1 MIFLFSV
8 VAGAPVTVTGHRGHR
23 LDIRCPYESGYGSNS
38 KYFCKG
44 KCNFANIMV
53 KSGSPA
59 KDQRFSLTDDT
70 TARVFTITVTDLRT
84 EDAGQYWSAVKRI
97 LTDVYSEMLL
107 LVKQVCVDITVKGTE
122 GEQAT
127 IKCPYA
133 KGYEKSYKYFQKGIY
148 KDNNIILTSDGGE
161 SSVFDGR
168 FSLRDDHQMRIF
180 TVTIRNLRM
189 ADAGPYGCRLV
200 SQLHR
205 KQDRSRYQPVYRCG
219 FTLVTRY
226 NDTFPILYN
235 TDLASVAGGLGSVL
249 LVLVLCSG
257 TFLILKKRKR
267 KSGTALF
274 QQNVPH
280 NTEADRMYEEILNS
294 DVVAAASSSNQTPAS
309 HLNTR
314 PQVSTV
320 YATVTNQKPDSNPR
334 HTHSTNQVTDT
345 DCDYYANIKSPEPT
359 TDSRIELIYA
369 TATHPQNIK
378 TNEGPIYSTIN
389 HK

>member
-1 MIFLFSV
+1 MCV
-8 VAGAPVTVTGHRGHR
+8 CVCVCV
-23 LDIRCPYESGYGSNS
+23 C
-38 KYFCKG
+38 
-44 KCNFANIMV
+44 
-53 KSGSPA
+53 
-59 KDQRFSLTDDT
+59 
-70 TARVFTITVTDLRT
+70 
-84 EDAGQYWSAVKRI
+84 AV
-97 LTDVYSEMLL
+97 SSS
-107 LVKQVCVDITVKGTE
+107 VCVDITVKGTE

-161 SSVFDGR
+161 SSVLDGR

-180 TVTIRNLRM
+180 TVTIRNLSM
-189 ADAGPYGCRLV
+189 ADAGPYGCRAGWEDY
-200 SQLHR
+200 
-205 KQDRSRYQPVYRCG
+205 KQIKLNVVRVEVYRCG

-235 TDLASVAGGLGSVL
+235 TDLAFVAGGLGSVL

-257 TFLILKKRKR
+257 TFFILKKRKR

-280 NTEADRMYEEILNS
+280 NMEADRMYEEILNS

-345 DCDYYANIKSPEPT
+345 GCDYYASIKSPEPT
-359 TDSRIELIYA
+359 TDNRIELIYA

-378 TNEGPIYSTIN
+378 TNGGPIYSAKN